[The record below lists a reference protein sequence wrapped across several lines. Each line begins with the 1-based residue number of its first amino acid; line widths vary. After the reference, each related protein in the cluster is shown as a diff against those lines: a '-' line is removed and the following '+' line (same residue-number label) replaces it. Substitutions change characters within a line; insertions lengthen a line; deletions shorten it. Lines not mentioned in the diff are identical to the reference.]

1 MKPPCEIIVN
11 RMLPHIRAE
20 IVRILVNDYSMKQ
33 IDVAR
38 RLGITQASVSQY
50 ISSVRGGDDF
60 LHEMFPEI
68 KEYTQSIAEKIALG
82 ENKEGQ
88 IALLCQICEHIREKE
103 NFCSYHRQML
113 QIDKCGICYNGPI
126 SMDK

>member
-1 MKPPCEIIVN
+1 MKPPCEIVVN

-20 IVRILVNDYSMKQ
+20 IVRILINEYSIKQ

-50 ISSVRGGDDF
+50 ISSVKGGDDF
-60 LHEMFPEI
+60 LQDMFPEI
-68 KEYTQSIAEKIALG
+68 KEYTQSIADKIASG

-103 NFCSYHRQML
+103 NFCSYHRKML
-113 QIDKCGICYNGPI
+113 QIDKCGICYNGPVPF
-126 SMDK
+126 DK

>member
-1 MKPPCEIIVN
+1 LKPPCEIIVN

-20 IVRILVNDYSMKQ
+20 IVRILINGHNMKQ

-38 RLGITQASVSQY
+38 MLGITQASVSQY
-50 ISSVRGGDDF
+50 ISSVRGGDDV
-60 LHEMFPEI
+60 LQKMFPEMTQ
-68 KEYTQSIAEKIALG
+68 YAQSIAEKIASG

-113 QIDKCGICYNGPI
+113 QTDKCGICYNDPV
-126 SMDK
+126 SVEK